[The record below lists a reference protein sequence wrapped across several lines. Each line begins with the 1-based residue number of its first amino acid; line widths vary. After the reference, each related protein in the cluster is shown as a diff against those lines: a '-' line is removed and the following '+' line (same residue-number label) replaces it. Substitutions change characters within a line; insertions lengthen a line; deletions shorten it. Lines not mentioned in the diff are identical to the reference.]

1 MKLVIRLLDCDGKLL
16 GWAEHAPLLLGDGT
30 LRASGPIVI
39 QVDEE
44 GVTAFVST
52 HWCDVNVETR
62 VHCEVLKVAVGST
75 FACFKY
81 KDVIVRVGEAA
92 GGLPPVTV
100 KNHTVIA
107 VPVGSLVS
115 G

>member
-16 GWAEHAPLLLGDGT
+16 GWTEHAPLLLGDGT
-30 LRASGPIVI
+30 LRAAGPVVI
-39 QVDEE
+39 PVEE
-44 GVTAFVST
+44 AGVTAFVST

-62 VHCEVLKVAVGST
+62 VHAGTLTVAPG
-75 FACFKY
+75 FQYACFRY

-92 GGLPPVTV
+92 TGLPPVTV
-100 KNHTVIA
+100 KSHTVIS
-107 VPVGSLVS
+107 VPVGSMVS